1 MSTRYVDSEDHGKA
15 TDAADDEG
23 CFDQQAQAQQ
33 VQLEREAQEQSETV
47 AD

>member
-1 MSTRYVDSEDHGKA
+1 MSIRYVDSEDPGKA
-15 TDAADDEG
+15 AELPDEG
-23 CFDQQAQAQQ
+23 YFEQETQAQQ